1 MTFDDRLEKIMVL
14 AEVLSRYK
22 QDLMDVAA
30 RNLRFAVNDTA
41 YEVEITIDR
50 LRLFEH
56 TEFFLSNRKP
66 LGGPG
71 SRVAVMLSYN
81 GSAWLNTV
89 ISSIYMAGNKVLAKF
104 ASRGHEL
111 MGLTESFY
119 RPIFGEDIQF
129 YRGDGRSFMQDALQA
144 PDISCVIVFGFD
156 ANVLPYEADFRRTG
170 KKLVFEGPGVDPFIV
185 FPDANL
191 DLAFGDLMTAK
202 FSYSGQTC
210 SAPKR
215 IFIHRAV
222 YDEFLEELVRRVKQL
237 RVGAPEDPKTQVSPV
252 GSDLAVS
259 RIKEQ
264 LRDAV
269 DKKARVLLGG
279 DIDGNLIY
287 PTVIRDA
294 TDEMSGMRE
303 EVFGPVVFTS
313 PFDSTEEVLARS
325 RDNRYGLRAAV
336 FGGPQAKTVA
346 RALAGEKY
354 CHLVPHFTFGKF
366 GTVALNAPRLET
378 WRGSFVTKPVGGY
391 GYSGWIWETVDGQ
404 FHLKQGPKLLSIET
418 SVPSSDQ

>member
-1 MTFDDRLEKIMVL
+1 
-14 AEVLSRYK
+14 
-22 QDLMDVAA
+22 
-30 RNLRFAVNDTA
+30 
-41 YEVEITIDR
+41 
-50 LRLFEH
+50 
-56 TEFFLSNRKP
+56 
-66 LGGPG
+66 
-71 SRVAVMLSYN
+71 
-81 GSAWLNTV
+81 
-89 ISSIYMAGNKVLAKF
+89 
-104 ASRGHEL
+104 
-111 MGLTESFY
+111 
-119 RPIFGEDIQF
+119 
-129 YRGDGRSFMQDALQA
+129 
-144 PDISCVIVFGFD
+144 
-156 ANVLPYEADFRRTG
+156 
-170 KKLVFEGPGVDPFIV
+170 
-185 FPDANL
+185 
-191 DLAFGDLMTAK
+191 
-202 FSYSGQTC
+202 
-210 SAPKR
+210 
-215 IFIHRAV
+215 
-222 YDEFLEELVRRVKQL
+222 
-237 RVGAPEDPKTQVSPV
+237 V

>member
-1 MTFDDRLEKIMVL
+1 MTFDDRLEKVMALADVL
-14 AEVLSRYK
+14 PRYK
-22 QDLMDVAA
+22 QDLMDLAA
-30 RNLRFAVNDTA
+30 RNLKFAVKDTA
-41 YEVEITIDR
+41 YEVGITIDR

-89 ISSIYMAGNKVLAKF
+89 IASIYMVGNKVLAKF
-104 ASRGHEL
+104 ASRGNEL

-129 YRGDGRSFMQDALQA
+129 YRGDGRTFMQDALKA
-144 PDISCVIVFGFD
+144 PDISGVIVFGFD

-170 KKLVFEGPGVDPFIV
+170 KKFVFEGPGVDPFIV
-185 FPDANL
+185 FPDADL
-191 DLAFGDLMTAK
+191 DLALTDLMTAK

-215 IFIHRAV
+215 IFVHRAI
-222 YDEFLEELVRRVKQL
+222 YEEFLEELVRRVKKL

-252 GSDLAVS
+252 GSELAVS
-259 RIKEQ
+259 RIQDQ

-279 DIDGNLIY
+279 EIDGNLVY

-294 TDEMSGMRE
+294 TDEMSGMQE
-303 EVFGPVVFTS
+303 EVFGPVVFAS
-313 PFDSTEEVLARS
+313 PFDSAAEVIARA
-325 RDNRYGLRAAV
+325 RNHRYGLRAAV
-336 FGGPQAKTVA
+336 FGGPEAKAAA

-354 CHLVPHFTFGKF
+354 CHPVPEFTFGKF

-378 WRGSFVTKPVGGY
+378 WKGSFVTKPVGGY
-391 GYSGWIWETVDGQ
+391 GYSGWIWETVDGR
-404 FHLKQGPKLLSIET
+404 FRLKQGPKLLSIET
-418 SVPSSDQ
+418 SVPMD

>member
-1 MTFDDRLEKIMVL
+1 MTFDDRLEKVMDLAKVL
-14 AEVLSRYK
+14 PRYK
-22 QDLMDVAA
+22 QDLMDLAA
-30 RNLRFAVNDTA
+30 RSLKFAVKDTA
-41 YEVEITIDR
+41 YEVDITRDR
-50 LRLFEH
+50 LQLFEH
-56 TEFFLSNRKP
+56 TEYFLSQRQP

-89 ISSIYMAGNKVLAKF
+89 IASVYLVGNKVLAKF
-104 ASRGHEL
+104 ASRGNEL

-119 RPIFGEDIQF
+119 RPIFGDDIQF
-129 YRGDGRSFMQDALQA
+129 YRGDGRSFMQDALKA

-185 FPDANL
+185 FPDADLELAL
-191 DLAFGDLMTAK
+191 DDLMTAK

-215 IFIHRAV
+215 IFVHRAI
-222 YDEFLEELVRRVKQL
+222 YDKFLKELIQRVRQL
-237 RVGAPEDPKTQVSPV
+237 KVGDPHDPATQVSPV

-279 DIDGNLIY
+279 EIDGNLVY

-294 TDEMSGMRE
+294 TDEMSGMQE
-303 EVFGPVVFTS
+303 EVFGPVVFAS
-313 PFDSTEEVLARS
+313 LFDAAAEVIARA
-325 RDNRYGLRAAV
+325 RQNRYGLRAAV
-336 FGGPQAKTVA
+336 FGGPEAKVVA
-346 RALAGEKY
+346 RALKGEKY
-354 CHLVPHFTFGKF
+354 CHPVPDFTFGKF
-366 GTVALNAPRLET
+366 GTVALNAPRLQT
-378 WRGSFVTKPVGGY
+378 WRGSFVTKAIGGY
-391 GYSGWIWETVDGQ
+391 GYSGWIWETVDGR
-404 FHLKQGPKLLSIET
+404 FRLVQGPKLLSIET
-418 SVPSSDQ
+418 SLPA

>member
-1 MTFDDRLEKIMVL
+1 MTFVDRLEKVMDLAKVL
-14 AEVLSRYK
+14 PRYK
-22 QDLMDVAA
+22 PDLMDLAA
-30 RNLRFAVNDTA
+30 RNLKFAVKDTA
-41 YEVEITIDR
+41 YEVDITIDR
-50 LRLFEH
+50 LQLFEH
-56 TEFFLSNRKP
+56 TEYFLSQRQP

-89 ISSIYMAGNKVLAKF
+89 IASVYMVGNKVLAKF
-104 ASRGHEL
+104 ASRGNEL

-119 RPIFGEDIQF
+119 KPIFGEDIQF
-129 YRGDGRSFMQDALQA
+129 YRGDGRSFMQEAFKA

-185 FPDANL
+185 FPDA
-191 DLAFGDLMTAK
+191 DLELALGDLMTAK

-215 IFIHRAV
+215 IFVHRAI
-222 YDEFLEELVRRVKQL
+222 YDEFVKELVQRVRQL
-237 RVGAPEDPKTQVSPV
+237 KVGDPHDPETQVSPV

-259 RIKEQ
+259 RIEAQ

-269 DKKARVLLGG
+269 DKKAQVLLGG
-279 DIDGNLIY
+279 QIDGNLVY

-294 TDEMSGMRE
+294 TDEMAGMQE

-313 PFDSTEEVLARS
+313 LFDTANEVLARAQQ
-325 RDNRYGLRAAV
+325 NRYGLRAAV
-336 FGGPQAKTVA
+336 FGGPEAKATA
-346 RALAGEKY
+346 RALKGEKY
-354 CHLVPHFTFGKF
+354 CHPVPDFTFGKF
-366 GTVALNAPRLET
+366 GTVALNAPRLQT
-378 WRGSFVTKPVGGY
+378 WRGSFVTKAIGGY
-391 GYSGWIWETVDGQ
+391 GYSGWIWETVDGR
-404 FHLKQGPKLLSIET
+404 FHLAQGPKLLSIET
-418 SVPSSDQ
+418 SVPV

>member
-1 MTFDDRLEKIMVL
+1 MTFDDRLEKVMELANVL
-14 AEVLSRYK
+14 PRYK
-22 QDLMDVAA
+22 PDLMDLAA
-30 RNLRFAVNDTA
+30 RNLKFAVKDTA
-41 YEVEITIDR
+41 YEVDITIDR
-50 LRLFEH
+50 LQLFEH
-56 TEFFLSNRKP
+56 TEYFLSQRQP

-89 ISSIYMAGNKVLAKF
+89 IASVYLVGNKVLAKF
-104 ASRGHEL
+104 ASRGNEL

-119 RPIFGEDIQF
+119 QPLFGDDIQF
-129 YRGDGRSFMQDALQA
+129 YRGDGRSFMQEALKA

-170 KKLVFEGPGVDPFIV
+170 KKFVFEGPGVDPFIV
-185 FPDANL
+185 FSDADLELAL
-191 DLAFGDLMTAK
+191 DDLMTAK

-215 IFIHRAV
+215 IFIHRAI
-222 YDEFLEELVRRVKQL
+222 YDKFLKELIQRVRQL
-237 RVGAPEDPKTQVSPV
+237 KVGDPHDPATQVSPV

-279 DIDGNLIY
+279 EIDGNLVY

-294 TDEMSGMRE
+294 TDEMSGMQE

-313 PFDSTEEVLARS
+313 PFDAVAEVIARA
-325 RDNRYGLRAAV
+325 RQNRYGLRAAV
-336 FGGPQAKTVA
+336 FGGPEAKVVA
-346 RALAGEKY
+346 RALKGEKY
-354 CHLVPHFTFGKF
+354 CHPVPDFTFGKF
-366 GTVALNAPRLET
+366 GTVALNAPRSQT
-378 WRGSFVTKPVGGY
+378 WRGSFVTKAVGGY

-404 FHLKQGPKLLSIET
+404 FRLSQGPKLLSIET
-418 SVPSSDQ
+418 SLPMD